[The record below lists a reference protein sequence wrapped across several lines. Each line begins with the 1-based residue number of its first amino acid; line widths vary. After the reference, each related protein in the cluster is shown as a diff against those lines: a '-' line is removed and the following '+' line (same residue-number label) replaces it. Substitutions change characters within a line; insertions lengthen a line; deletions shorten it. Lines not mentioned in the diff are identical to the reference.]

1 MTYFLTRKGENSNLT
16 VETWQVIKDITTNNE
31 TKMTSCVF
39 LIGCMENDTC
49 VIFLSNTYNL
59 NLINKQIR

>member
-16 VETWQVIKDITTNNE
+16 VEAWQVIKVIITNTE
-31 TKMTSCVF
+31 TKMTCVC
-39 LIGCMENDTC
+39 LIECMENDTC
-49 VIFLSNTYNL
+49 VIFLSNTCNL